1 MDSWQR
7 IKVNIELSIIV
18 PCYNESEVVEKFF
31 SAMAGNNGVLN
42 DLGLNCELV
51 FINDGSKDNT
61 LELLKTLKEIYSN
74 KSNLDIKIVNLSR
87 NFGKEA
93 ALSAG
98 FSVASGEAIV
108 PMDADLQHPA
118 SLIPRFIELWK
129 QGYDVVLARRANRQD
144 ESALKRFCSSIFYKL
159 NNKISEIE
167 IPQNVGDFRLFT
179 RKVLNTIN
187 SLPENQR
194 FMKGIFAWVG
204 FKSITIEYEE
214 QDRVAGSSKFNGW
227 KLWNFALQG
236 ITGFGTL
243 PLRVWTYI
251 GSLVS
256 FLAFIY
262 ASFLILRTLIV
273 GVNLPGYASLIV
285 TVLFLGGLQLIGI
298 GILGEYVGRIYMESK
313 RRPPFI
319 IDEIY

>member
-1 MDSWQR
+1 MR
-7 IKVNIELSIIV
+7 VNIELSIIV

-31 SAMAGNNGVLN
+31 SAMVGNNGILN
-42 DLGLNCELV
+42 NLGLNCELV

-61 LELLKTLKEIYSN
+61 LELLKAQKEIYSN

-93 ALSAG
+93 AMSAG

-108 PMDADLQHPA
+108 PMDADLQDPPE
-118 SLIPRFIELWK
+118 LIAKFVELWR
-129 QGYDVVLARRANRQD
+129 QGYDVVLAKRNDRQED
-144 ESALKRFCSSIFYKL
+144 SFAKRFSSSLFYKL
-159 NNKISEIE
+159 NNKISDVKL
-167 IPQNVGDFRLFT
+167 PDNVGDFRLFT
-179 RKVLNTIN
+179 RKVLNAIN

-204 FKSITIEYEE
+204 FNSITIEYKRP
-214 QDRVAGSSKFNGW
+214 QRIAGSSKFNGW

-243 PLRVWTYI
+243 PLRIWTYI
-251 GSLVS
+251 GFIVS
-256 FLAFIY
+256 FFAFIY
-262 ASFLILRTLIV
+262 ASFLILRTLIM
-273 GVNLPGYASLIV
+273 GIDLPGYASLVVII
-285 TVLFLGGLQLIGI
+285 LFLGGLQLIGV

>member
-1 MDSWQR
+1 MR
-7 IKVNIELSIIV
+7 VNIELSIIV
-18 PCYNESEVVEKFF
+18 PCYNESEVVENFF
-31 SAMAGNNGVLN
+31 SAMVGNNGILN
-42 DLGLNCELV
+42 NLGLNCELV

-61 LELLKTLKEIYSN
+61 LELLKAQKEIYSN

-93 ALSAG
+93 AMSAG

-108 PMDADLQHPA
+108 PMDADLQDPPE
-118 SLIPRFIELWK
+118 LIAKFVELWR
-129 QGYDVVLARRANRQD
+129 QGYDVVLAKRNDRQED
-144 ESALKRFCSSIFYKL
+144 SFAKRFSSSLFYKL
-159 NNKISEIE
+159 NNKISDVKL
-167 IPQNVGDFRLFT
+167 PDNVGDFRLFT
-179 RKVLNTIN
+179 RKVLNAIN

-204 FKSITIEYEE
+204 FNSITIEYKRP
-214 QDRVAGSSKFNGW
+214 QRIAGSSKFNGW

-243 PLRVWTYI
+243 PLRIWTYI
-251 GSLVS
+251 GFVVS
-256 FLAFIY
+256 FFAFIY
-262 ASFLILRTLIV
+262 ASFLILRTLIM
-273 GVNLPGYASLIV
+273 GIDLPGYASLVVII
-285 TVLFLGGLQLIGI
+285 LFLGGLQLMGV

>member
-1 MDSWQR
+1 MR
-7 IKVNIELSIIV
+7 VNIELSIIV

-31 SAMAGNNGVLN
+31 SAMVGNNGILN
-42 DLGLNCELV
+42 NLGLNCELV

-61 LELLKTLKEIYSN
+61 LELLKAQKEIYSN

-93 ALSAG
+93 AMSAG

-118 SLIPRFIELWK
+118 SLIPKFVELWR
-129 QGYDVVLARRANRQD
+129 QGYDVVLAKRVNRQD

-179 RKVLNTIN
+179 KKVLNAIN

-204 FKSITIEYEE
+204 FRSITIEYEE
-214 QDRVAGSSKFNGW
+214 QERIAGSSKFNGW

-243 PLRVWTYI
+243 PLRIWTYI
-251 GSLVS
+251 GFIVS
-256 FLAFIY
+256 FFAFIY
-262 ASFLILRTLIV
+262 ASFLILRTLIM
-273 GVNLPGYASLIV
+273 GVDLPGYASLVVII
-285 TVLFLGGLQLIGI
+285 LFLGGLQLIGV

>member
-1 MDSWQR
+1 M
-7 IKVNIELSIIV
+7 NIELSIIV

-31 SAMAGNNGVLN
+31 SAMVGNNGILN
-42 DLGLNCELV
+42 NLGLNCELV

-61 LELLKTLKEIYSN
+61 LELLKAQKEIYSN

-93 ALSAG
+93 AMSAG

-108 PMDADLQHPA
+108 PMDADLQDPPE
-118 SLIPRFIELWK
+118 LIAKFVELWR
-129 QGYDVVLARRANRQD
+129 QGYDVVLAKRNDRQED
-144 ESALKRFCSSIFYKL
+144 SFAKRFSSSLFYKL
-159 NNKISEIE
+159 NNKISDVKL
-167 IPQNVGDFRLFT
+167 PDNVGDFRLFT
-179 RKVLNTIN
+179 RKVLNAIN

-204 FKSITIEYEE
+204 FRSITIEYKRP
-214 QDRVAGSSKFNGW
+214 QRIAGSSKFNGW

-243 PLRVWTYI
+243 PLRIWTYI
-251 GSLVS
+251 GFIVS

-262 ASFLILRTLIV
+262 ASFLILRTLIM
-273 GVNLPGYASLIV
+273 GIDLPGYASLVVI
-285 TVLFLGGLQLIGI
+285 VLFLGGLQLMGV

>member
-1 MDSWQR
+1 MRVD
-7 IKVNIELSIIV
+7 IELSIIV

-31 SAMAGNNGVLN
+31 SAMVGNNGILN
-42 DLGLNCELV
+42 NLGLNCELV

-61 LELLKTLKEIYSN
+61 LELLKAQKEIYSN

-93 ALSAG
+93 AMSAG

-108 PMDADLQHPA
+108 PMDADLQDPPE
-118 SLIPRFIELWK
+118 LIAKFVELWR
-129 QGYDVVLARRANRQD
+129 QGYDVVLAKRNDRQED
-144 ESALKRFCSSIFYKL
+144 SFAKRFSSSLFYKL
-159 NNKISEIE
+159 NNKISDVKL
-167 IPQNVGDFRLFT
+167 PDNVGDFRLFT
-179 RKVLNTIN
+179 RKVLNAIN

-204 FKSITIEYEE
+204 FNSITIEYKRP
-214 QDRVAGSSKFNGW
+214 QRIAGSSKFNGW

-236 ITGFGTL
+236 ITSFGTL
-243 PLRVWTYI
+243 PLRIWTYI
-251 GSLVS
+251 GFIVS
-256 FLAFIY
+256 FFAFIY
-262 ASFLILRTLIV
+262 ASFLILRTLIM
-273 GVNLPGYASLIV
+273 GIDLPGYASLVVII
-285 TVLFLGGLQLIGI
+285 LFLGGLQLIGI

>member
-1 MDSWQR
+1 MR
-7 IKVNIELSIIV
+7 VNIELSIIV

-31 SAMAGNNGVLN
+31 SAMVGNNGILN
-42 DLGLNCELV
+42 NLGLNCELV

-61 LELLKTLKEIYSN
+61 LELLKAQKEIYSN

-93 ALSAG
+93 AMSAG

-118 SLIPRFIELWK
+118 SLIPKFVELWR
-129 QGYDVVLARRANRQD
+129 QGYDVVLAKRANRQD

-179 RKVLNTIN
+179 KKVLNAIN

-204 FKSITIEYEE
+204 FRSITIEYEE
-214 QDRVAGSSKFNGW
+214 QERIAGSSKFNGW

-243 PLRVWTYI
+243 PLRIWTYI
-251 GSLVS
+251 GFIVS

-262 ASFLILRTLIV
+262 ASFLILRTLIM
-273 GVNLPGYASLIV
+273 GIDLPGYASLVVII
-285 TVLFLGGLQLIGI
+285 LFLGGLQLIGI

>member
-1 MDSWQR
+1 MR
-7 IKVNIELSIIV
+7 VNIELSIIV

-31 SAMAGNNGVLN
+31 SAMVGNNGILN
-42 DLGLNCELV
+42 NLGLNCELV

-61 LELLKTLKEIYSN
+61 LELLKAQKEIYSN

-93 ALSAG
+93 AMSAG

-118 SLIPRFIELWK
+118 SLIPKFVELWR
-129 QGYDVVLARRANRQD
+129 QGYDVVLAKRANRQD
-144 ESALKRFCSSIFYKL
+144 ESALKRFCSSIFCKL

-179 RKVLNTIN
+179 KKVLNAIN

-204 FKSITIEYEE
+204 FRSITIEYEE
-214 QDRVAGSSKFNGW
+214 QERIAGSSKFNGW

-243 PLRVWTYI
+243 PLRIWTYI
-251 GSLVS
+251 GFIVS

-262 ASFLILRTLIV
+262 ASFLILRTLIM
-273 GVNLPGYASLIV
+273 GIDLPGYASLVVII
-285 TVLFLGGLQLIGI
+285 LFLGGLQLIGV

>member
-1 MDSWQR
+1 MD
-7 IKVNIELSIIV
+7 IELSIIV
-18 PCYNESEVVEKFF
+18 PCYNESEVVENFF
-31 SAMAGNNGVLN
+31 SAMVGNNGILN
-42 DLGLNCELV
+42 NLGLNCELV

-61 LELLKTLKEIYSN
+61 LELLKAQKEIYSN

-93 ALSAG
+93 AMSAG

-118 SLIPRFIELWK
+118 SLIPKFVELWR
-129 QGYDVVLARRANRQD
+129 QGYDVVLAKRANRQD
-144 ESALKRFCSSIFYKL
+144 ESALKRFCSLIFYKL

-179 RKVLNTIN
+179 KKVLNAIN

-204 FKSITIEYEE
+204 FRSITIEYEE
-214 QDRVAGSSKFNGW
+214 QERIAGSSKFNGW

-243 PLRVWTYI
+243 PLRIWTYI
-251 GSLVS
+251 GFIVS
-256 FLAFIY
+256 FFAFIY
-262 ASFLILRTLIV
+262 ASFLILRTFIM
-273 GVNLPGYASLIV
+273 GIDLPGYASLVVII
-285 TVLFLGGLQLIGI
+285 LFLGGLQLIGV

>member
-1 MDSWQR
+1 M
-7 IKVNIELSIIV
+7 NIELSIIV

-31 SAMAGNNGVLN
+31 SAMVGNNGILN
-42 DLGLNCELV
+42 NLGLNCELV

-61 LELLKTLKEIYSN
+61 LELLKAQKEIYSN

-93 ALSAG
+93 AMSAG

-108 PMDADLQHPA
+108 PMDADLQDPPE
-118 SLIPRFIELWK
+118 LIAKFVELWR
-129 QGYDVVLARRANRQD
+129 QGYDVVLAKRNDRQED
-144 ESALKRFCSSIFYKL
+144 SFAKRFSSSLFYKL
-159 NNKISEIE
+159 NNKISDVKL
-167 IPQNVGDFRLFT
+167 PDNVGDFRLFT
-179 RKVLNTIN
+179 RKVLNAIN

-204 FKSITIEYEE
+204 FNSITIEYKRP
-214 QDRVAGSSKFNGW
+214 QRIAGSSKFNGW

-236 ITGFGTL
+236 ITSFGTL
-243 PLRVWTYI
+243 PLRIWTYI
-251 GSLVS
+251 GFIVS
-256 FLAFIY
+256 FFAFIY
-262 ASFLILRTLIV
+262 ASFLILRTLIM
-273 GVNLPGYASLIV
+273 GIDLPGYASLVVII
-285 TVLFLGGLQLIGI
+285 LFLGGLQLIGI

>member
-1 MDSWQR
+1 MQ
-7 IKVNIELSIIV
+7 KVIDLSLIV
-18 PCYNESEVVEKFF
+18 PCYNESEVIEKFF
-31 SAMAGNNGVLN
+31 EVILSKDGLLN
-42 DLGLNCELV
+42 LGLNCEIV

-61 LELLKTLKEIYSN
+61 LELLRLCKQKYQSIANVEV
-74 KSNLDIKIVNLSR
+74 KIVDLSR

-93 ALSAG
+93 AMSAG

-108 PMDADLQHPA
+108 PMDADLQHPPE
-118 SLIPRFIELWK
+118 LIAKFVELWK
-129 QGYDVVLARRANRQD
+129 QGYDVVLAKRANRQN

-179 RKVLNTIN
+179 RKVLNAIN
-187 SLPENQR
+187 ALPENQR

-214 QDRVAGSSKFNGW
+214 QERIAGSSKFNGW

-243 PLRVWTYI
+243 PLRIWTYI
-251 GSLVS
+251 GFLVS

-262 ASFLILRTLIV
+262 ASFLVLRTLIM
-273 GVNLPGYASLIV
+273 GVSLPGYASLIV
-285 TVLFLGGLQLIGI
+285 TVLFLGGIQLIGI

>member
-1 MDSWQR
+1 MR
-7 IKVNIELSIIV
+7 VNIELSIIV

-31 SAMAGNNGVLN
+31 SAMVGNNGILN
-42 DLGLNCELV
+42 NLGLNCELV

-61 LELLKTLKEIYSN
+61 LELLKAQKEIYSN

-93 ALSAG
+93 AMSAG

-108 PMDADLQHPA
+108 PMDADLQDPPE
-118 SLIPRFIELWK
+118 LIAKFVELWR
-129 QGYDVVLARRANRQD
+129 QGYDVVLAKRNDRQED
-144 ESALKRFCSSIFYKL
+144 SFAKRFSSSLFYKL
-159 NNKISEIE
+159 NNKISDVKL
-167 IPQNVGDFRLFT
+167 PDNVGDFRLFT
-179 RKVLNTIN
+179 RKVLNAIN

-204 FKSITIEYEE
+204 FRSITIEYKRP
-214 QDRVAGSSKFNGW
+214 QRIAGSSKFNGW

-251 GSLVS
+251 GFIVS

-262 ASFLILRTLIV
+262 ASFLILRTLIM
-273 GVNLPGYASLIV
+273 GIDLPGYASLVVII
-285 TVLFLGGLQLIGI
+285 LFLGGLQLIGI

>member
-1 MDSWQR
+1 MR
-7 IKVNIELSIIV
+7 VNIELSIIV

-31 SAMAGNNGVLN
+31 SAMVGNNGILN
-42 DLGLNCELV
+42 NLGLNCELV

-61 LELLKTLKEIYSN
+61 LELLKAQKEIYSN

-93 ALSAG
+93 AMSAG

-108 PMDADLQHPA
+108 PMDADLQDPPE
-118 SLIPRFIELWK
+118 LIAKFVELWR
-129 QGYDVVLARRANRQD
+129 QGYDVVLAKRANRQD

-179 RKVLNTIN
+179 KKVLNAIN

-204 FKSITIEYEE
+204 FRSITIEYEE
-214 QDRVAGSSKFNGW
+214 QERIAGSSKFNGW

-243 PLRVWTYI
+243 PLRIWTYI
-251 GSLVS
+251 GFIVS

-262 ASFLILRTLIV
+262 ASFLILRTLIM
-273 GVNLPGYASLIV
+273 GIDLPGYASLVVII
-285 TVLFLGGLQLIGI
+285 LFLGGLQLIGI

>member
-1 MDSWQR
+1 M
-7 IKVNIELSIIV
+7 NIELSIIV

-31 SAMAGNNGVLN
+31 SAMVGNNGILN
-42 DLGLNCELV
+42 NLGLNCELV

-61 LELLKTLKEIYSN
+61 LELLKAQKEIYSN

-93 ALSAG
+93 AMSAG

-118 SLIPRFIELWK
+118 SLIPKFVELWR
-129 QGYDVVLARRANRQD
+129 QGYDVVLAKRANRQD

-179 RKVLNTIN
+179 KKVLNAIN

-204 FKSITIEYEE
+204 FRSITIEYEE
-214 QDRVAGSSKFNGW
+214 QERIAGSSKFNGW

-236 ITGFGTL
+236 ITGFRTL
-243 PLRVWTYI
+243 PLRIWTYI
-251 GSLVS
+251 GFIVS

-262 ASFLILRTLIV
+262 ASFLILRTLIM
-273 GVNLPGYASLIV
+273 GIDLPGYASLVVII
-285 TVLFLGGLQLIGI
+285 LFLGGLQLIGV

>member
-1 MDSWQR
+1 M
-7 IKVNIELSIIV
+7 NIELSIIV
-18 PCYNESEVVEKFF
+18 PCYNESEVVENFF
-31 SAMAGNNGVLN
+31 SAMVGNNGILN
-42 DLGLNCELV
+42 NLGLNCELV

-61 LELLKTLKEIYSN
+61 LELLKAQKEIYSN

-87 NFGKEA
+87 NFGKESA
-93 ALSAG
+93 MSAG

-108 PMDADLQHPA
+108 PMDADLQDPPE
-118 SLIPRFIELWK
+118 LIAKFVELWR
-129 QGYDVVLARRANRQD
+129 QGYDVVLAKRNDRQED
-144 ESALKRFCSSIFYKL
+144 SFAKRFSSSLFYKL
-159 NNKISEIE
+159 NNKISDLKL
-167 IPQNVGDFRLFT
+167 PDNVGDFRLFT
-179 RKVLNTIN
+179 RKVLNAIN

-204 FKSITIEYEE
+204 FNSITIEYKRP
-214 QDRVAGSSKFNGW
+214 QRIAGNSKFNGW

-243 PLRVWTYI
+243 PLRIWTYI
-251 GSLVS
+251 GFIVS

-262 ASFLILRTLIV
+262 ASFLILRTLIM
-273 GVNLPGYASLIV
+273 GIDLPGYASLVVII
-285 TVLFLGGLQLIGI
+285 LFLGGLQLMGV

>member
-1 MDSWQR
+1 MR
-7 IKVNIELSIIV
+7 VNIELSIIV
-18 PCYNESEVVEKFF
+18 PCYNESEVVENFF
-31 SAMAGNNGVLN
+31 SAMVGNNGILN
-42 DLGLNCELV
+42 NLGLNCELV

-61 LELLKTLKEIYSN
+61 LELLKAQKEIYSN

-93 ALSAG
+93 AMSAG

-108 PMDADLQHPA
+108 PMDADLQDPPE
-118 SLIPRFIELWK
+118 LIAKFVELWR
-129 QGYDVVLARRANRQD
+129 QGYDVVLAKRNDRQED
-144 ESALKRFCSSIFYKL
+144 SFAKRFSSSLFYKL
-159 NNKISEIE
+159 NNKISDLKL
-167 IPQNVGDFRLFT
+167 PDNVGDFRLFT
-179 RKVLNTIN
+179 RKVLNAIN

-204 FKSITIEYEE
+204 FRSITIEYEE
-214 QDRVAGSSKFNGW
+214 QERIAGSSKFNGW

-243 PLRVWTYI
+243 PLRIWTYI
-251 GSLVS
+251 GFIVS
-256 FLAFIY
+256 FFAFIY
-262 ASFLILRTLIV
+262 ASFLILRTLIM
-273 GVNLPGYASLIV
+273 GIDLPGYASLVVII
-285 TVLFLGGLQLIGI
+285 LFLGGLQLMGV

>member
-1 MDSWQR
+1 M
-7 IKVNIELSIIV
+7 NIELSIIV
-18 PCYNESEVVEKFF
+18 PCYNESEVVENFF
-31 SAMAGNNGVLN
+31 SAMVGNNGILN
-42 DLGLNCELV
+42 NLGLNCELV

-61 LELLKTLKEIYSN
+61 LELLKAQKEIYSN

-93 ALSAG
+93 AMSAG

-108 PMDADLQHPA
+108 PMDADLQDPPE
-118 SLIPRFIELWK
+118 LIAKFVELWR
-129 QGYDVVLARRANRQD
+129 QGYDVVLAKRNDRQED
-144 ESALKRFCSSIFYKL
+144 SFAKRFSSSLFYKL
-159 NNKISEIE
+159 NNKISDVKL
-167 IPQNVGDFRLFT
+167 PDNVGDFRLFT
-179 RKVLNTIN
+179 KKVLNAIN

-204 FKSITIEYEE
+204 FRSITVEYKRP
-214 QDRVAGSSKFNGW
+214 QRIAGSSKFNGW

-243 PLRVWTYI
+243 PLRIWTYI
-251 GSLVS
+251 GFIVS

-262 ASFLILRTLIV
+262 ASFLILRTLIM
-273 GVNLPGYASLIV
+273 GIDLPGYASLVVII
-285 TVLFLGGLQLIGI
+285 LFLGGLQLMGV

>member
-1 MDSWQR
+1 MRVD
-7 IKVNIELSIIV
+7 IELSIIV
-18 PCYNESEVVEKFF
+18 PCYNESEVVENFF
-31 SAMAGNNGVLN
+31 SAMVGNNGILN
-42 DLGLNCELV
+42 NLGLNCELV

-61 LELLKTLKEIYSN
+61 LELLKAQKEIYSN

-93 ALSAG
+93 AMSAG

-108 PMDADLQHPA
+108 PMDADLQDPPE
-118 SLIPRFIELWK
+118 LIAKFVELWR
-129 QGYDVVLARRANRQD
+129 QGYDVVLAKRNDRQED
-144 ESALKRFCSSIFYKL
+144 SFAKRFSSSLFYKL
-159 NNKISEIE
+159 NNKISDVKL
-167 IPQNVGDFRLFT
+167 PDNVGDFRLFT
-179 RKVLNTIN
+179 RKVLNAIN

-204 FKSITIEYEE
+204 FRSITVEYKRP
-214 QDRVAGSSKFNGW
+214 QRIAGSSKFNGW

-243 PLRVWTYI
+243 PLRIWTYI
-251 GSLVS
+251 GFIVS

-262 ASFLILRTLIV
+262 ASFLILRTLIM
-273 GVNLPGYASLIV
+273 GIDLPGYASLVVII
-285 TVLFLGGLQLIGI
+285 LFLGGLQLIGV

>member
-1 MDSWQR
+1 MR
-7 IKVNIELSIIV
+7 VNIELSIIV
-18 PCYNESEVVEKFF
+18 PCYNESEVVENFF
-31 SAMAGNNGVLN
+31 SAMVGNNGILN
-42 DLGLNCELV
+42 NLGLNCELV

-61 LELLKTLKEIYSN
+61 LELLKAQKEIYSN

-93 ALSAG
+93 AMSAG

-108 PMDADLQHPA
+108 PMDADLQDPPE
-118 SLIPRFIELWK
+118 LIAKFVELWR
-129 QGYDVVLARRANRQD
+129 QGYDVVLAKRNDRQED
-144 ESALKRFCSSIFYKL
+144 SFAKRFSSSLFYKL
-159 NNKISEIE
+159 NNKISDVKL
-167 IPQNVGDFRLFT
+167 PDNVGDFRLFT
-179 RKVLNTIN
+179 RKVLNAIN

-204 FKSITIEYEE
+204 FRSITVEYKRP
-214 QDRVAGSSKFNGW
+214 QRIAGSSKFNGW

-243 PLRVWTYI
+243 PLRIWTYI
-251 GSLVS
+251 GFIVS
-256 FLAFIY
+256 FFAFIY
-262 ASFLILRTLIV
+262 ASFLILRTLIM
-273 GVNLPGYASLIV
+273 GIDLPGYASLVVI
-285 TVLFLGGLQLIGI
+285 VLFLGGLQLMGV

>member
-1 MDSWQR
+1 MR
-7 IKVNIELSIIV
+7 VNIELSIIV

-31 SAMAGNNGVLN
+31 SAMVGNNGILN
-42 DLGLNCELV
+42 NLGLNCELV

-61 LELLKTLKEIYSN
+61 LELLKDQKEIYSN
-74 KSNLDIKIVNLSR
+74 ESNLDIKIVNFSR

-93 ALSAG
+93 AMSAG

-118 SLIPRFIELWK
+118 SLIPKFVELWR
-129 QGYDVVLARRANRQD
+129 QGYDVVLAKRADRQD

-179 RKVLNTIN
+179 KKVLNAIN

-204 FKSITIEYEE
+204 FRSITIEYEE
-214 QDRVAGSSKFNGW
+214 QERIAGSSKFNGW

-243 PLRVWTYI
+243 PLRIWTYI
-251 GSLVS
+251 GFIVS

-262 ASFLILRTLIV
+262 ASFLILRTLIM
-273 GVNLPGYASLIV
+273 GIDLPGYASLVVII
-285 TVLFLGGLQLIGI
+285 LFLGGLQLMGV

>member
-1 MDSWQR
+1 MR
-7 IKVNIELSIIV
+7 VNIELSIIV

-31 SAMAGNNGVLN
+31 SAMVGNNGILN
-42 DLGLNCELV
+42 NLGLNCELV

-61 LELLKTLKEIYSN
+61 LELLKAQKEIYSN

-93 ALSAG
+93 AMSAG

-118 SLIPRFIELWK
+118 SLIPKFVELWR
-129 QGYDVVLARRANRQD
+129 QGYDVVLAKRANRQD

-179 RKVLNTIN
+179 KKVLNAIN

-204 FKSITIEYEE
+204 FRSITIEYEE
-214 QDRVAGSSKFNGW
+214 QERIAGSSKFNGW

-243 PLRVWTYI
+243 PLRIWTYI
-251 GSLVS
+251 GFIVS
-256 FLAFIY
+256 FFAFIY
-262 ASFLILRTLIV
+262 ASFLILRTLIM
-273 GVNLPGYASLIV
+273 GIDLPGYASLVVII
-285 TVLFLGGLQLIGI
+285 LFLGGLQLIGI

>member
-1 MDSWQR
+1 MR
-7 IKVNIELSIIV
+7 VNIELSIIV

-31 SAMAGNNGVLN
+31 SAMVGNNGILN
-42 DLGLNCELV
+42 NLGLNCELV

-61 LELLKTLKEIYSN
+61 LELLKAQKEIYSN

-93 ALSAG
+93 AMSAG

-108 PMDADLQHPA
+108 PMDADLQDPPE
-118 SLIPRFIELWK
+118 LIAKFVELWR
-129 QGYDVVLARRANRQD
+129 QGYDVVLAKRNDRQED
-144 ESALKRFCSSIFYKL
+144 SFAKRFSSSLFYKL
-159 NNKISEIE
+159 NNKISDVKL
-167 IPQNVGDFRLFT
+167 PDNVGDFRLFT
-179 RKVLNTIN
+179 KKVLNAIN

-204 FKSITIEYEE
+204 FRSITIEYEE
-214 QDRVAGSSKFNGW
+214 QERIAGSSKFNGW

-243 PLRVWTYI
+243 PLRIWTYI
-251 GSLVS
+251 GFIVS

-262 ASFLILRTLIV
+262 ASFLILRTLIM
-273 GVNLPGYASLIV
+273 GIDLPGYASLVVII
-285 TVLFLGGLQLIGI
+285 LFLGGLQLIGV

>member
-1 MDSWQR
+1 M
-7 IKVNIELSIIV
+7 NIELSIIV

-31 SAMAGNNGVLN
+31 SAMVGNNGILN
-42 DLGLNCELV
+42 NLGLNCELV

-61 LELLKTLKEIYSN
+61 LELLKAQKEIYSN

-93 ALSAG
+93 AMSAG
-98 FSVASGEAIV
+98 FSVVSGEAIV

-118 SLIPRFIELWK
+118 SLIPKFVELWR
-129 QGYDVVLARRANRQD
+129 QGYDVVLAKRVNRQD

-179 RKVLNTIN
+179 KKVLNAIN

-204 FKSITIEYEE
+204 FRSITIEYEE
-214 QDRVAGSSKFNGW
+214 QERIAGSSKFNGW

-243 PLRVWTYI
+243 PLRIWTYI
-251 GSLVS
+251 GFIVS
-256 FLAFIY
+256 IFAFIY
-262 ASFLILRTLIV
+262 ASFLILRTLIM
-273 GVNLPGYASLIV
+273 GVDLPGYASLVVII
-285 TVLFLGGLQLIGI
+285 LFLGGLQLIGV

>member
-1 MDSWQR
+1 M
-7 IKVNIELSIIV
+7 NIELSIIV

-31 SAMAGNNGVLN
+31 SAMVGNNGILN
-42 DLGLNCELV
+42 NLGLNCELV

-61 LELLKTLKEIYSN
+61 LELLKAQKEIYSN

-93 ALSAG
+93 AMSAG

-108 PMDADLQHPA
+108 PMDADLQDPPE
-118 SLIPRFIELWK
+118 LIAKFVELWR
-129 QGYDVVLARRANRQD
+129 QGYDVVLAKRNDRQED
-144 ESALKRFCSSIFYKL
+144 SFAKRFSSSLFYKL
-159 NNKISEIE
+159 NNKISDVKL
-167 IPQNVGDFRLFT
+167 PDNVGDFRLFT
-179 RKVLNTIN
+179 RKVLNAIN

-204 FKSITIEYEE
+204 FRSITVEYKRP
-214 QDRVAGSSKFNGW
+214 QRIAGSSKFNGW

-236 ITGFGTL
+236 ITSFGTL
-243 PLRVWTYI
+243 PLRIWTYI
-251 GSLVS
+251 GFIVS

-262 ASFLILRTLIV
+262 ASFLILRTLIM
-273 GVNLPGYASLIV
+273 GIDLPGYASLVVII
-285 TVLFLGGLQLIGI
+285 LFLGGLQLMGV

>member
-1 MDSWQR
+1 MR
-7 IKVNIELSIIV
+7 VNIELSIIV
-18 PCYNESEVVEKFF
+18 PCYNESEVVENFF
-31 SAMAGNNGVLN
+31 SAMVGNNGILN
-42 DLGLNCELV
+42 NLGLNCELV

-61 LELLKTLKEIYSN
+61 LELLKAQKEIYSN

-93 ALSAG
+93 AMSAG

-118 SLIPRFIELWK
+118 SLIPKFVELWR
-129 QGYDVVLARRANRQD
+129 QGYDVVLAKRNDRQED
-144 ESALKRFCSSIFYKL
+144 SFAKRFSSSLFYKL
-159 NNKISEIE
+159 NNKISDVKL
-167 IPQNVGDFRLFT
+167 PDNVGDFRLFT
-179 RKVLNTIN
+179 RKVLNAIN

-204 FKSITIEYEE
+204 FNSITIEYKRP
-214 QDRVAGSSKFNGW
+214 QRIAGSSKFNGW

-243 PLRVWTYI
+243 PLRIWTYI
-251 GSLVS
+251 GFIVS
-256 FLAFIY
+256 FFAFIY
-262 ASFLILRTLIV
+262 ASFLILRTLIM
-273 GVNLPGYASLIV
+273 GIDLPGYASLVVII
-285 TVLFLGGLQLIGI
+285 LFLGGLQLIGI

>member
-1 MDSWQR
+1 MR
-7 IKVNIELSIIV
+7 VNIELSIIV

-31 SAMAGNNGVLN
+31 SAMVGNNGILN
-42 DLGLNCELV
+42 NLGLNCELV

-61 LELLKTLKEIYSN
+61 LELLKAQKEIYSN

-93 ALSAG
+93 AMSAG

-118 SLIPRFIELWK
+118 SLIPKFVELWR
-129 QGYDVVLARRANRQD
+129 QGYDVVLAKRANRQD

-179 RKVLNTIN
+179 KKVLNAIN

-204 FKSITIEYEE
+204 FRSITIEYEE
-214 QDRVAGSSKFNGW
+214 QERIAGSSKFNGW

-243 PLRVWTYI
+243 PVRIWTYI
-251 GSLVS
+251 GFIVS

-262 ASFLILRTLIV
+262 ASFLIFRTLIM
-273 GVNLPGYASLIV
+273 GIDLPGYASLVVII
-285 TVLFLGGLQLIGI
+285 LFLGGLQLIGV

>member
-1 MDSWQR
+1 MES
-7 IKVNIELSIIV
+7 KIELSIIV
-18 PCYNESEVVEKFF
+18 PCYNESEVICKFF
-31 SAMAGNNGVLN
+31 EAMMGQNGVLN
-42 DLGLNCELV
+42 TLEINSEIV
-51 FINDGSKDNT
+51 FINDGSNDDT
-61 LELLKTLKEIYSN
+61 LEILKAQKEFFSKN
-74 KSNLDIKIVNLSR
+74 NTQIKIVNLSR

-108 PMDADLQHPA
+108 PMDADLQDPPE
-118 SLIPRFIELWK
+118 LISEFIRLYKE
-129 QGYDVVLARRANRQD
+129 GYDVVLAKRNDREQD
-144 ESALKRFCSSIFYKL
+144 SFAKRISSNLFYKL
-159 NNKISEIE
+159 NNKISDVKL
-167 IPQNVGDFRLFT
+167 PDNVGDFRLFT
-179 RKVLNTIN
+179 RKVLNAIN

-204 FKSITIEYEE
+204 FKSITVEYKRPV
-214 QDRVAGSSKFNGW
+214 RVAGSSKFNGW

-251 GSLVS
+251 GFIVS

-262 ASFLILRTLIV
+262 ASFLILRTLIF
-273 GVNLPGYASLIV
+273 GVDLPGYASLVVIM
-285 TVLFLGGLQLIGI
+285 LFLGGLQLMGI
-298 GILGEYVGRIYMESK
+298 GILGEYIGRIYMESK

-319 IDEIY
+319 VDEIY

>member
-1 MDSWQR
+1 MR
-7 IKVNIELSIIV
+7 VNIELSIIV

-31 SAMAGNNGVLN
+31 SAMVGNNGILN
-42 DLGLNCELV
+42 NLGLNCELV

-61 LELLKTLKEIYSN
+61 LELLKAQKEIYSN

-93 ALSAG
+93 AMSAG

-108 PMDADLQHPA
+108 PMDADLQDPPE
-118 SLIPRFIELWK
+118 LIAKFVELWR
-129 QGYDVVLARRANRQD
+129 QGYDVVLAKRNDRQED
-144 ESALKRFCSSIFYKL
+144 SFAKRFSSSLFYKL
-159 NNKISEIE
+159 NNKISDVKL
-167 IPQNVGDFRLFT
+167 PDNVGDFRLFA
-179 RKVLNTIN
+179 RKVLNAIN

-204 FKSITIEYEE
+204 FRSITIEYEE
-214 QDRVAGSSKFNGW
+214 QERIAGSSKFNGW

-243 PLRVWTYI
+243 PLRIWTYI
-251 GSLVS
+251 GFIVS
-256 FLAFIY
+256 FFAFIY
-262 ASFLILRTLIV
+262 ASFLILRTLIM
-273 GVNLPGYASLIV
+273 GIDLPGYASLVVII
-285 TVLFLGGLQLIGI
+285 LFLGGLQLIGI

>member
-1 MDSWQR
+1 MR
-7 IKVNIELSIIV
+7 VNIELSIIV
-18 PCYNESEVVEKFF
+18 PCYNESEVVENFF
-31 SAMAGNNGVLN
+31 SAMVGNNGILN
-42 DLGLNCELV
+42 NLGLNCELV

-61 LELLKTLKEIYSN
+61 LELLKAQKEIYSN

-93 ALSAG
+93 AMSAG

-118 SLIPRFIELWK
+118 SLIPKFVELWR
-129 QGYDVVLARRANRQD
+129 QGYDVVLAKRVNRQD

-179 RKVLNTIN
+179 KKVLNAIN

-204 FKSITIEYEE
+204 FNSITIEYKRP
-214 QDRVAGSSKFNGW
+214 QRIAGSSKFNGW

-243 PLRVWTYI
+243 PLRIWTYI
-251 GSLVS
+251 GFIVS
-256 FLAFIY
+256 FFAFIY
-262 ASFLILRTLIV
+262 ASFLILRTLIM
-273 GVNLPGYASLIV
+273 GIDLPGYASLVVII
-285 TVLFLGGLQLIGI
+285 LFLGGLQLIGI

>member
-1 MDSWQR
+1 MR
-7 IKVNIELSIIV
+7 VNIELSIIV

-31 SAMAGNNGVLN
+31 SAMVGNNGILN
-42 DLGLNCELV
+42 NLGLNCELV

-61 LELLKTLKEIYSN
+61 LELLKAQKEIYSN

-93 ALSAG
+93 AMSAG

-118 SLIPRFIELWK
+118 SLIPKFVELWR
-129 QGYDVVLARRANRQD
+129 QGYDVVLAKRVNRQD

-179 RKVLNTIN
+179 KKVLNAIN

-204 FKSITIEYEE
+204 FRSITIEYEE
-214 QDRVAGSSKFNGW
+214 QERIAGSSKFNGW
-227 KLWNFALQG
+227 KLWNFAL
-236 ITGFGTL
+236 
-243 PLRVWTYI
+243 
-251 GSLVS
+251 
-256 FLAFIY
+256 
-262 ASFLILRTLIV
+262 
-273 GVNLPGYASLIV
+273 
-285 TVLFLGGLQLIGI
+285 
-298 GILGEYVGRIYMESK
+298 
-313 RRPPFI
+313 
-319 IDEIY
+319 

>member
-1 MDSWQR
+1 MR
-7 IKVNIELSIIV
+7 VNIELSIIV
-18 PCYNESEVVEKFF
+18 PCYNESEVVENFF
-31 SAMAGNNGVLN
+31 SAMVGNNGILN
-42 DLGLNCELV
+42 NLGLNCELV

-61 LELLKTLKEIYSN
+61 LELLKAQKEIYSN

-93 ALSAG
+93 AMSAG

-108 PMDADLQHPA
+108 PMDADLQDPPE
-118 SLIPRFIELWK
+118 LIAKFVELWR
-129 QGYDVVLARRANRQD
+129 QGYDVVLAKRNDRQED
-144 ESALKRFCSSIFYKL
+144 SFAKRFSSSLFYKL
-159 NNKISEIE
+159 NNKISDVKL
-167 IPQNVGDFRLFT
+167 PDNVGDFRLFT
-179 RKVLNTIN
+179 RKVLNAIN

-204 FKSITIEYEE
+204 FNSITIEYKRP
-214 QDRVAGSSKFNGW
+214 QRIAGSSKFNGW

-243 PLRVWTYI
+243 PLRIWTYI
-251 GSLVS
+251 GFIVS
-256 FLAFIY
+256 FFAFIY
-262 ASFLILRTLIV
+262 ASFLILRTLIM
-273 GVNLPGYASLIV
+273 GIDLPGYASLVVI
-285 TVLFLGGLQLIGI
+285 VLFLGGLQLMGV

>member
-1 MDSWQR
+1 MR
-7 IKVNIELSIIV
+7 VNIELSIIV
-18 PCYNESEVVEKFF
+18 PCCNESEVVEKFF
-31 SAMAGNNGVLN
+31 SAMVGNNGILN
-42 DLGLNCELV
+42 NLGLNCELV

-61 LELLKTLKEIYSN
+61 LELLKAQKEIYSN

-93 ALSAG
+93 AMSAG

-118 SLIPRFIELWK
+118 SLIPNFVELWR
-129 QGYDVVLARRANRQD
+129 QGYDVVLAKRVNRQD

-179 RKVLNTIN
+179 KKVLNAIN

-204 FKSITIEYEE
+204 FRSITIEYKRP
-214 QDRVAGSSKFNGW
+214 QRIAGSSKFNGW

-243 PLRVWTYI
+243 PLRIWTYI
-251 GSLVS
+251 GFIVS

-262 ASFLILRTLIV
+262 ASFLILRTLIK
-273 GVNLPGYASLIV
+273 GIDLPGYASLVVII
-285 TVLFLGGLQLIGI
+285 LFLGGLQLIGV

>member
-1 MDSWQR
+1 MR
-7 IKVNIELSIIV
+7 VNIELSVIV

-31 SAMAGNNGVLN
+31 SAMVGNNGILN
-42 DLGLNCELV
+42 NLGLNCELV

-61 LELLKTLKEIYSN
+61 LELLKAQKEIYSN

-93 ALSAG
+93 AMSAG

-118 SLIPRFIELWK
+118 SLIPKFVELWR
-129 QGYDVVLARRANRQD
+129 QGYDVVLAKRVNRQD
-144 ESALKRFCSSIFYKL
+144 ESVLKRFCSSIFYKL

-179 RKVLNTIN
+179 KKVLNAIN

-204 FKSITIEYEE
+204 FRSITIEYEE
-214 QDRVAGSSKFNGW
+214 QERIAGSSKFNGW

-243 PLRVWTYI
+243 PLRIWTYI
-251 GSLVS
+251 GFIVS

-262 ASFLILRTLIV
+262 ASFLILRTLIM
-273 GVNLPGYASLIV
+273 GIDLPGYASLVVII
-285 TVLFLGGLQLIGI
+285 LFLGGLQLIGV

>member
-1 MDSWQR
+1 MR
-7 IKVNIELSIIV
+7 VNIELSIIV

-31 SAMAGNNGVLN
+31 SAMVGNNGILN
-42 DLGLNCELV
+42 NLGLNCELV

-61 LELLKTLKEIYSN
+61 LELLKAQKEIYSN

-93 ALSAG
+93 AMSAG

-108 PMDADLQHPA
+108 PMDADLQDPPE
-118 SLIPRFIELWK
+118 LIAKFVELWR
-129 QGYDVVLARRANRQD
+129 QGYDVVLAKRNDRQED
-144 ESALKRFCSSIFYKL
+144 SFAKRFSSSLFYKL
-159 NNKISEIE
+159 NNKISDVKL
-167 IPQNVGDFRLFT
+167 PDNVGDFRLFT
-179 RKVLNTIN
+179 RKVLNAIN

-204 FKSITIEYEE
+204 FRSITIEYEE
-214 QDRVAGSSKFNGW
+214 QERIAGSSKFNGW

-243 PLRVWTYI
+243 PLRIWTYI
-251 GSLVS
+251 GFIVS
-256 FLAFIY
+256 FFAFIY
-262 ASFLILRTLIV
+262 ASFLILRTLIM
-273 GVNLPGYASLIV
+273 GIDLPGYASLVVII
-285 TVLFLGGLQLIGI
+285 LFLGGLQLIGI

>member
-1 MDSWQR
+1 M
-7 IKVNIELSIIV
+7 NIELSIIV

-31 SAMAGNNGVLN
+31 SAMVGNNGILN
-42 DLGLNCELV
+42 NLGLNCELV

-61 LELLKTLKEIYSN
+61 LELLKAQKEIYSN

-93 ALSAG
+93 AMSAG

-108 PMDADLQHPA
+108 PMDADLQDPPE
-118 SLIPRFIELWK
+118 LIAKFVELWR
-129 QGYDVVLARRANRQD
+129 QGYDVVLARRNDRQED
-144 ESALKRFCSSIFYKL
+144 SFAKRFSSSLFYKL
-159 NNKISEIE
+159 NNKISDVKL
-167 IPQNVGDFRLFT
+167 PDNVGDFRLFT
-179 RKVLNTIN
+179 RKVLNAIN

-204 FKSITIEYEE
+204 FRSITVEYKRP
-214 QDRVAGSSKFNGW
+214 QRIAGSSKFNGW

-243 PLRVWTYI
+243 PLRIWTYI
-251 GSLVS
+251 GFIVS
-256 FLAFIY
+256 FFAFIY
-262 ASFLILRTLIV
+262 ASFLILRTLIM
-273 GVNLPGYASLIV
+273 GIDLPGYASLVVI
-285 TVLFLGGLQLIGI
+285 VLFLGGLQLMGV

>member
-1 MDSWQR
+1 MR
-7 IKVNIELSIIV
+7 VNIELSIIV

-31 SAMAGNNGVLN
+31 SAMVGNNGILN
-42 DLGLNCELV
+42 NLGLNCALV

-61 LELLKTLKEIYSN
+61 LELLKAQKEIYSN

-93 ALSAG
+93 AMSAG

-108 PMDADLQHPA
+108 PMDADLQDPPE
-118 SLIPRFIELWK
+118 LIAKFVELWR
-129 QGYDVVLARRANRQD
+129 QGYDVVLAKRNDRQED
-144 ESALKRFCSSIFYKL
+144 SFAKRFSSSLFYKL
-159 NNKISEIE
+159 NNKISDVKL
-167 IPQNVGDFRLFT
+167 PDNVGDFRLFT
-179 RKVLNTIN
+179 RKVLNAIN

-204 FKSITIEYEE
+204 FNSITIEYKRP
-214 QDRVAGSSKFNGW
+214 QRIAGSSKFNGW

-243 PLRVWTYI
+243 PLRIWTYI
-251 GSLVS
+251 GFIVS
-256 FLAFIY
+256 FFAFIY
-262 ASFLILRTLIV
+262 ASFLILRTLIM
-273 GVNLPGYASLIV
+273 GIDLPGYASLVVII
-285 TVLFLGGLQLIGI
+285 LFLGGLQLIGV

>member
-1 MDSWQR
+1 MR
-7 IKVNIELSIIV
+7 VNIELSVIV

-31 SAMAGNNGVLN
+31 SAMVGNNGILN
-42 DLGLNCELV
+42 NLGLNCELV

-61 LELLKTLKEIYSN
+61 LELLKAQKEIYSN

-93 ALSAG
+93 AMSAG

-118 SLIPRFIELWK
+118 SLIPKFVELWR
-129 QGYDVVLARRANRQD
+129 QGYDVVLAKRANRQD

-179 RKVLNTIN
+179 KKVLNAIN
-187 SLPENQR
+187 LLPENQR

-204 FKSITIEYEE
+204 FRSITIEYEE
-214 QDRVAGSSKFNGW
+214 QERIAGSSKFNGW

-243 PLRVWTYI
+243 PLRIWTYI
-251 GSLVS
+251 GFIVS
-256 FLAFIY
+256 FFAFIY
-262 ASFLILRTLIV
+262 ASFLILRTLIM
-273 GVNLPGYASLIV
+273 GIDLPGYASLVVII
-285 TVLFLGGLQLIGI
+285 LFLGGLQLMGV

>member
-1 MDSWQR
+1 MRVD
-7 IKVNIELSIIV
+7 IELSIIV

-31 SAMAGNNGVLN
+31 SAMVGNNGILN
-42 DLGLNCELV
+42 NLGLNCELV

-61 LELLKTLKEIYSN
+61 LELLKAQKEIYSN

-93 ALSAG
+93 AMSAG

-118 SLIPRFIELWK
+118 SLIPKFVELWR
-129 QGYDVVLARRANRQD
+129 QGYDVVLAKRANRQD

-179 RKVLNTIN
+179 KKVLNAIN

-204 FKSITIEYEE
+204 FRNITIEYEE
-214 QDRVAGSSKFNGW
+214 QERIAGSSKFNGW

-243 PLRVWTYI
+243 PLRIWTYI
-251 GSLVS
+251 GFIVS

-262 ASFLILRTLIV
+262 ASFLILRTLIM
-273 GVNLPGYASLIV
+273 GIDLPGYASLVVII
-285 TVLFLGGLQLIGI
+285 LFLGGLQLIGI

>member
-1 MDSWQR
+1 MR
-7 IKVNIELSIIV
+7 VNIELSIIV

-31 SAMAGNNGVLN
+31 SAMVGNNGILN
-42 DLGLNCELV
+42 NLGLNCELV

-61 LELLKTLKEIYSN
+61 LELLKAQKEIYSN

-93 ALSAG
+93 AMIAG

-118 SLIPRFIELWK
+118 SLIPKFVELWR
-129 QGYDVVLARRANRQD
+129 QGYDVVLAKRANRQD

-179 RKVLNTIN
+179 KKVLNAIN

-204 FKSITIEYEE
+204 FRSITIEYEE
-214 QDRVAGSSKFNGW
+214 QERIAGSSKFNGW

-243 PLRVWTYI
+243 PLRIWTYI
-251 GSLVS
+251 GFIVS

-262 ASFLILRTLIV
+262 ASFLILRTLIM
-273 GVNLPGYASLIV
+273 GIDLPGYASLVVII
-285 TVLFLGGLQLIGI
+285 LFLGGLQLIGI